1 MEYQGEAA
9 YPDTVVK
16 AQPVHAPLVV
26 QRPVHTPIVVSR
38 PVFHSAPLSVA
49 PSSYSPVV
57 HTRVLAHPAIRPLV
71 RASPVVFHPVPSSAA
86 NLITSSDDNAG
97 DEQEERKAKEA
108 LEVEETKSTIVSED
122 SVLSTEAS
130 QPMTT
135 LAPTTRP
142 TTTQPETTQTPSTQP
157 PPKQPPSGQK
167 TLKRHGYY

>member
-16 AQPVHAPLVV
+16 A
-26 QRPVHTPIVVSR
+26 
-38 PVFHSAPLSVA
+38 
-49 PSSYSPVV
+49 
-57 HTRVLAHPAIRPLV
+57 
-71 RASPVVFHPVPSSAA
+71 PVVFHPVPSSAA
-86 NLITSSDDNAG
+86 NLITSSDDNAD

-130 QPMTT
+130 QPTTT